1 MSALKT
7 APVITVDST
16 VVCAGNQVSST
27 LEDGAILLDLDSG
40 VYYGLNAVGYQIW
53 NLMKSPIR
61 IGHLLNCLL
70 EDYEVDPQVCEQ
82 EVLALAHSLAC
93 EGLIQVFSD
102 PVGSLG

>member
-1 MSALKT
+1 MSVLKT

-16 VVCAGNQVSST
+16 VVRIGSQISSA
-27 LEDGAILLDLDSG
+27 LEDGAVLLDLESG
-40 VYYGLNAVGYQIW
+40 VYYGLNAVGFQIW

-82 EVLALAHSLAC
+82 EVLALVHSLAS
-93 EGLIQVFSD
+93 EELIQVVTA
-102 PVGSLG
+102 PVGSL